1 MNSLTTLWES
11 LQGAMGVHIAQLLG
25 ALLIFIVGWFV
36 AALVKAGT
44 RKGLAALRLNERFS
58 DVTSKPV
65 DIEGVVALVLFWLV
79 ILLTLAAVFNA
90 LNLAMVSG
98 SFAALTTQLFEYA
111 PRMLGAVLLALL
123 AWLVATLVRGVTQ
136 KLLDKTTLDE
146 KLSEHA
152 NISPISE
159 SLSNALFWLVIL
171 LFVPAVL
178 GTLQMDGLL
187 SPLREMTAKAV
198 DILPNVV
205 AALVIGGVGWIVA
218 TVLRNLT
225 SNLLRSAGVD
235 QIGNKAGLADTVQ
248 LSRLAGLLVFIVVFV
263 PALIAAL
270 DALKIQAIS
279 GPATDMLAMLM
290 DSVPRIVAAG
300 LILAI
305 TWMVATFATRLLAS
319 LLANVG
325 LDALPAKLGLQG
337 AFQKSTPSALVGRIA
352 LLFAMLFAIVE
363 AGNQLGFHRFSDMIM
378 TFIEFAGDVLLGS
391 AILIIGFM
399 LANVAYEAITRASG
413 EARGTMLA
421 RIARLAILGIVLA
434 MGLRAMGIAD
444 DIVNL
449 AFGLTLGA
457 IAVAVALAFGLG
469 GREAAGRLASRWAD
483 RLCKDKPADLPPAT
497 GAVPP
502 TPGNPLPPTNDLP

>member
-1 MNSLTTLWES
+1 MNDWNTMWMS
-11 LQGAMGVHIAQLLG
+11 LQNSMGVHIPQVLG
-25 ALLIFIVGWFV
+25 ALAIFIIGWFV

-44 RKGLAALRLNERFS
+44 RKALGALRLNQRFS
-58 DVTSKPV
+58 GTTGKPV
-65 DIEGVVALVLFWLV
+65 DIEGVVALVLFWV
-79 ILLTLAAVFNA
+79 VVLLTLAAMFNA

-111 PRMLGAVLLALL
+111 PRLLGAVLLALL
-123 AWLVATLVRGVTQ
+123 AWLVATLVRGLVQ
-136 KLLDKTTLDE
+136 KVLDRTSFDE

-171 LFVPAVL
+171 LFVPAIL

-187 SPLREMTAKAV
+187 SPLRDMTTRAV
-198 DILPNVV
+198 DILPNIV

-225 SNLLRSAGVD
+225 TNLLRSAGAD
-235 QIGNKAGLADTVQ
+235 QIGNKAGLAGTVQ
-248 LSRLAGLLVFIVVFV
+248 ISGLAGLLVFIVVFV

-270 DALKIQAIS
+270 DALKIDAIS
-279 GPATDMLAMLM
+279 QPATEMLALLL
-290 DSVPRIVAAG
+290 DAVPRIVGAG
-300 LILAI
+300 LILVV
-305 TWMVATFATRLLAS
+305 TWMVASFATRLLAN
-319 LLANVG
+319 LLAGVG
-325 LDALPAKLGLQG
+325 LDTLPARLELQH
-337 AFQKSTPSALVGRIA
+337 AFRSTAPSTLVGRIA
-352 LLFAMLFAIVE
+352 LVFAMLFAIVE
-363 AGNQLGFHRFSDMIM
+363 AGNQLGFGRFSDVIT

-391 AILIIGFM
+391 VILIIGFM
-399 LANVAYEAITRASG
+399 LANLAYAAIIRADGSN
-413 EARGTMLA
+413 TVLA
-421 RIARLAILGIVLA
+421 RVARLAILGIVLA

-457 IAVAVALAFGLG
+457 VAVALALAFGLG

-483 RLCKDKPADLPPAT
+483 RLCREAETNASPADPANPAANEPPAA
-497 GAVPP
+497 GPQA
-502 TPGNPLPPTNDLP
+502 